1 MLDMV
6 LTTIDPTL
14 QRVSWVHLA
23 LMSPSGVTPSVRL
36 VAHAA
41 SVRFPAPMAMFLD
54 QMSPHVTFG
63 ELACVLLV
71 TVEAL
76 DWTVYFFRPGC
87 SIFPCLENMEVI
99 ERAWRLAFGAG
110 VCWSLTLQTGI
121 GFVDSLV

>member
-54 QMSPHVTFG
+54 QMSPHIAFG
-63 ELACVLLV
+63 ELACVFPI
-71 TVEAL
+71 TMEAL
-76 DWTVYFFRPGC
+76 D
-87 SIFPCLENMEVI
+87 
-99 ERAWRLAFGAG
+99 
-110 VCWSLTLQTGI
+110 
-121 GFVDSLV
+121 